1 MARALTYSKVAAGH
15 AFFKVDLLAGK
26 YVYSVTIAQAAG
38 GGFNPSLILMVGLFA
53 VLILMMIRGRKKV
66 SKQQETL
73 KEKTVPGAKVM
84 TNSGIFGTVLRIDE
98 QDRIELEVAPGVVLT
113 VHRQAIAQFI
123 DPEVVTEEPT
133 AAAETPEESLRRL
146 DGEGKDE
153 RNN

>member
-1 MARALTYSKVAAGH
+1 M
-15 AFFKVDLLAGK
+15 
-26 YVYSVTIAQAAG
+26 YSVTIAQAAA

-73 KEKTVPGAKVM
+73 KEKTVPGAKIM

-98 QDRIELEVAPGVVLT
+98 QDRVELEVAPGVVLT
-113 VHRQAIAQFI
+113 VHRQAIAQFVE
-123 DPEVVTEEPT
+123 PEAV
-133 AAAETPEESLRRL
+133 AETPATVVETPEDTLRRL

-153 RNN
+153 RTN